1 MSEKRHFKKKRLKT
15 CSPKTD
21 ELVAESDDHFSFIAG
36 YTESGVPF
44 GLTWE
49 EYDPNREENN
59 TKSRNE
65 K

>member
-1 MSEKRHFKKKRLKT
+1 MSEKRHYKKKRLKP

-21 ELVAESDDHFSFIAG
+21 ELTAESDNYFSFIAG

-49 EYDPNREENN
+49 EYDPNHEENS
-59 TKSRNE
+59 TKPRN
-65 K
+65 KK